1 MDTSAPTQAF
11 HRHRRRQAA
20 GHGNHNRAVTA
31 LFLSFCCLPAS
42 AFALNS
48 VDMCPRRPMRLV
60 HTLEL
65 RSKHTRR
72 HRPLGLLDAASAEDK
87 ESRYAPF
94 VALTM
99 DLLEEAGVQLQEH
112 PLDDAYRHKKVMSGS
127 TAKQVEVA
135 LSTKAFS
142 SSKLRSFR
150 FVEIVGGPNLQVLN
164 LCLFPRLEFGLP
176 TFSADLVTLPGGHLI
191 AIDCQPNGLS
201 LSEAVPGC
209 PGIKALDQAFLR
221 HRELLPEG
229 GPVSEGAKEFF
240 SPNFIFTRFPLNTS
254 TAELRDLL
262 LPAYEDYFRAYMRLL
277 EDAKPLCDP
286 FMLEKVLRAQM
297 QYAKYRS
304 EKDPARG
311 MLTRLFGSEYTEGLI
326 DEVLFDLPLWLKRHD
341 VE

>member
-262 LPAYEDYFRAYMRLL
+262 LPAYEVRRFCLANLLLNRDHSFADHPTAVCHPRSATVFVYSSSRL
-277 EDAKPLCDP
+277 EQS
-286 FMLEKVLRAQM
+286 VV
-297 QYAKYRS
+297 S
-304 EKDPARG
+304 
-311 MLTRLFGSEYTEGLI
+311 
-326 DEVLFDLPLWLKRHD
+326 
-341 VE
+341 